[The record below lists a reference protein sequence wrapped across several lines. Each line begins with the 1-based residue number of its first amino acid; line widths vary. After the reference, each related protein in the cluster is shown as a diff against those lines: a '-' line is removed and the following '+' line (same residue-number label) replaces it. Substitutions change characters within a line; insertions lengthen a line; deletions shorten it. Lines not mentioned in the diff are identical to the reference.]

1 MDFMTVA
8 CAIKRVLAA
17 RVLPGSRIL
26 AGSLFLAFATTS
38 LFVPA
43 FAQTQQYTFTDV
55 AITGNQRVEPATIL
69 TYAGI
74 AKGQTLT
81 AGQLNDAYQ
90 RILGSGLFET
100 VQLTPKGNSLL
111 INVKEFPTINR
122 IAIEGNVRLKD
133 EPLLALLRSQS
144 RRVYSP
150 TVAEADAATLVEA
163 YSQQGRI
170 AATVEPRIIR
180 RSDNRVDLVFQV
192 KEGKVVEVQ
201 RISFVGNRAFS
212 DSRLRRVLGTK
223 QAGLLRAIIKSDTF
237 VADRIEFDKQ
247 VLRDFYLSRGYV
259 DFQTLSVA
267 SEVARERDGF
277 FITFN
282 VREGQQFKFGKI
294 TASSDLSNVDAA
306 EFLAVAKI
314 KPGGVYNPSTVDTNI
329 ARMEKLALQKSMN
342 FIRVEPRVTRNDRD
356 LTLDVDFVLSRGPRV
371 FVERIDIEG
380 NNTTLDK
387 VIRRQFKIVEGDPFN
402 PREIRESAERIRA
415 LGFFATADVKT
426 TEGTNPDQVVVD
438 VNVEEQP
445 TGTLGF
451 GASYGVSQGVGLTV
465 NFSERNFL
473 GRGQGLAFSAVVASK
488 DASGS
493 FVFSEPAFLGRD
505 LLFRLSL
512 GYTESKQSNAYYD
525 SKTLSLSPSIEFP
538 VSENGRLGLRYTAS
552 QADISNVTTDS
563 SPIIQAD
570 SGKRTASSV
579 GYTYIYETRG
589 GGLDPNAGIVLRF
602 GQDFAGVGGDA
613 EFIKTAVQ
621 LGTETAILNEEVTL
635 RAEVEGGAINMISGN
650 SRISDRY
657 FLSSSTMRGFSQN
670 GLGPRDLAAPNKD
683 ALGGNYFAVAR
694 FEAQFPVGLP
704 EEYGLTGGVFMD
716 VGTVW
721 GLDNKTGFGGNIVDD
736 SARLRSSIGVSVY
749 WTTGIG
755 PLRFN
760 FAKALKKESYDD
772 EQTFDLTI
780 STKF

>member
-1 MDFMTVA
+1 MRRFL
-8 CAIKRVLAA
+8 IA
-17 RVLPGSRIL
+17 RVLPGSRVL
-26 AGSLFLAFATTS
+26 AGTVFLAFATTS
-38 LFVPA
+38 AFVPTQA
-43 FAQTQQYTFTDV
+43 HAQQYTITDV
-55 AITGNQRVEPATIL
+55 RIEGNQRVEPATIL

-74 AKGQTLT
+74 ARGQTLS

-90 RILGSGLFET
+90 RIMNSGLFET
-100 VQLTPKGNSLL
+100 VQMTPQGNSLL
-111 INVKEFPTINR
+111 ITVKEFPTINR
-122 IAIEGNVRLKD
+122 IAIEGNARLKD

-150 TVAEADAATLVEA
+150 TVAEADAAAIVEV

-201 RISFVGNRAFS
+201 RISFVGNRAYS

-277 FITFN
+277 FVTFN
-282 VREGQQFKFGKI
+282 VREGQQFKFGNI
-294 TASSDLSNVDAA
+294 TASSDLADVDAQ
-306 EFLAVAKI
+306 EFLAIADI
-314 KPGGVYNPSTVDTNI
+314 KPGSIYNPGVVDNTI
-329 ARMEKLALQKSMN
+329 ARMERLALQKSLN
-342 FIRVEPRVTRNDRD
+342 FIRVEPRVTRNERN
-356 LTLDVDFVLSRGPRV
+356 LTLDIDFVLSRGPRV

-380 NNTTLDK
+380 NNTTLDR
-387 VIRRQFKIVEGDPFN
+387 VVRRQFKIVEGDPFN

-415 LGFFATADVKT
+415 LGFFASTDVKAN
-426 TEGTNPDQVVVD
+426 EGSSANQVVVD

-451 GASYGVSQGVGLTV
+451 GASYGVDQGIGLTV

-473 GRGQGLAFSAVVASK
+473 GRGQGLSFAASIGT
-488 DASGS
+488 DNGNGS
-493 FVFSEPAFLGRD
+493 FVFSEPALLGRD

-512 GYTESKQSNAYYD
+512 GYSESQQDDAFYD
-525 SKTLSLSPSIEFP
+525 TRSLSLSPSIEFP
-538 VSENGRLGLRYTAS
+538 VSENGRLGLRYS
-552 QADISNVTTDS
+552 IGQAEISNVTTS
-563 SPIIQAD
+563 SSTIIQAD
-570 SGKRTASSV
+570 SGKRTTSAL
-579 GYTYIYETRG
+579 GYTYTYETRRS
-589 GGLDPNAGIVLRF
+589 GLNPAAGIVLRF
-602 GQDFAGVGGDA
+602 GQDFAGAGGDA
-613 EFIKTAVQ
+613 KYVRTSVQ
-621 LGTETAILNEEVTL
+621 LGAETSVLNEDVNL
-635 RAEVEGGAINMISGN
+635 RAQLEGGAVNMISGD
-650 SRISDRY
+650 SRITDR
-657 FLSSSTMRGFSQN
+657 FFMNGSTMRGFSQN
-670 GLGPRDLAAPNKD
+670 GIGPRDLTAANQD

-694 FEAQFPVGLP
+694 FEAEFPVGLP
-704 EEYGLTGGVFMD
+704 EEYGLTGGVFFD
-716 VGTVW
+716 VGSVW
-721 GLDNKTGFGGNIVDD
+721 GLDNTAGSGGPVDD
-736 SARLRSSIGVSVY
+736 TAHLRSAIGVSVF

-760 FAKALKKESYDD
+760 FSKALQKESYDK
-772 EQTFDLTI
+772 EQSFDLTI
-780 STKF
+780 STQF

>member
-1 MDFMTVA
+1 MTVL
-8 CAIKRVLAA
+8 CAMKRCVIA
-17 RVLPGSRIL
+17 RVLPGSKVL
-26 AGSLFLAFATTS
+26 AGTVFLAFATTS
-38 LFVPA
+38 AFVPA
-43 FAQTQQYTFTDV
+43 PVQAQQYTFTDLV
-55 AITGNQRVEPATIL
+55 IEGNQRVEPATIL

-74 AKGQTLT
+74 ARGQSLS
-81 AGQLNDAYQ
+81 AAELNDAYQ
-90 RILGSGLFET
+90 RILNSGLFET
-100 VQLTPKGNSLL
+100 VQITPRGTSLL
-111 INVKEFPTINR
+111 IAVKEFPTINR

-133 EPLLALLRSQS
+133 EPLLELLRSQS

-150 TVAEADAATLVEA
+150 TVAEADAAAIIEA

-180 RSDNRVDLVFQV
+180 RSDNRVDLVFQI
-192 KEGKVVEVQ
+192 KEGKVVEVE
-201 RISFVGNRAFS
+201 RLSFVGNRAYS

-223 QAGLLRAIIKSDTF
+223 QAGLLRAIIRSDTF

-277 FITFN
+277 FVTFN

-294 TASSDLSNVDAA
+294 TASSDLTDVDAE
-306 EFLAVAKI
+306 EFLAIANV
-314 KPGGVYNPSTVDTNI
+314 KPGSIYNPGVVDNTI
-329 ARMEKLALQKSMN
+329 ARMERLALQKSLN
-342 FIRVEPRVTRNDRD
+342 FVRVEPRVTRNERD
-356 LTLDVDFVLSRGPRV
+356 LTLDVDFVLTRGPRI

-380 NNTTLDK
+380 NNTTLDR

-415 LGFFATADVKT
+415 LGFFATADVKAN
-426 TEGTNPDQVVVD
+426 EGSSADQVVVD

-451 GASYGVSQGVGLTV
+451 GASYGVDQGIGLTV

-473 GRGQGLAFSAVVASK
+473 GRGQGLAFAASIGT
-488 DASGS
+488 DNANGS
-493 FVFSEPAFLGRD
+493 FVFSEPALLGRD

-512 GYTESKQSNAYYD
+512 GYSESEQDDAFYD
-525 SKTLSLSPSIEFP
+525 TRSLSVSPSIEFP
-538 VSENGRLGLRYTAS
+538 ISENGRLGLRYS
-552 QADISNVTTDS
+552 LGQAEVANVTTS
-563 SPIIQAD
+563 SSTVIQAD
-570 SGKRTASSV
+570 EGKRTTSAL
-579 GYTYIYETRG
+579 GYTYTYETRRS
-589 GGLDPNAGIVLRF
+589 GLNPNAGIVLRF

-613 EFIKTAVQ
+613 QYVRTSVQ
-621 LGTETAILNEEVTL
+621 LGAETSVLNEDVSL
-635 RAEVEGGAINMISGN
+635 RAQLEGGAIHMISGN
-650 SRISDRY
+650 SRITDR
-657 FLSSSTMRGFSQN
+657 FFMNGSTMRGFSQN
-670 GLGPRDLAAPNKD
+670 GIGPRDLTAVNQD

-694 FEAQFPVGLP
+694 FEAEFPVGLP
-704 EEYGLTGGVFMD
+704 EEYGLTGGVFLD
-716 VGTVW
+716 VGSVW
-721 GLDNKTGFGGNIVDD
+721 GLDNTAGSGGPVDD
-736 SARLRSSIGVSVY
+736 TAHLRSAVGVSVF

-760 FAKALKKESYDD
+760 FSKALQKESYDK

-780 STKF
+780 STQF